1 MRPPGRP
8 VVEERERARPRA
20 ATPARVALAWV
31 VARPGI
37 TSTTIIGARTPAQL
51 DDNLAS
57 LEVELAPDQVP
68 ALDALSAPALD
79 FPAAFLRVAGAFMN
93 GGTTINGESTPA
105 WPMAPKNDGE
115 RY

>member
-1 MRPPGRP
+1 MACRSCGHHCP
-8 VVEERERARPRA
+8 
-20 ATPARVALAWV
+20 WQHH
-31 VARPGI
+31 
-37 TSTTIIGARTPAQL
+37 GARTLAQL

-57 LEVELAPDQVP
+57 LEVKLAPDQVA

-93 GGTTINGESTPA
+93 GGTTITTITTINGESAPA
-105 WPMAPKNDGE
+105 WPMAPKNESE